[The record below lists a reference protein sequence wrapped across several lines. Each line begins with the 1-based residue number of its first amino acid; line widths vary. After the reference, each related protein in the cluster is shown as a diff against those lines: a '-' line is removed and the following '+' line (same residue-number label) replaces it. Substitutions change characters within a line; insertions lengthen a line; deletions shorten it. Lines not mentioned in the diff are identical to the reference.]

1 MKNKKILIIVLSLI
15 IGALIILGVVFAIC
29 KNNENDKSEIIE
41 VKQED
46 LKSYKLYN
54 KIMESTK
61 DGYTFTIK
69 ADNNNKIVIVV
80 KDDKAYQEE
89 TINGETTKYIVKNGN
104 TYLLSEDANIYYTYQ
119 NNTSIL
125 TKITDA
131 LEYMQNTEYIAGTEK
146 VENKKYNFEKY
157 EQMANFLM
165 NYKIIG
171 DNEIGTTTLY
181 FNGDELKYIKTT
193 GIKGEELSKVSINY
207 KVDEKLFEIPAEYKD
222 VSEGTSVEE

>member
-15 IGALIILGVVFAIC
+15 IGALIILGALFAIC
-29 KNNENDKSEIIE
+29 KNNENDKSQIIE

-54 KIMESTK
+54 KIMESAK

-89 TINGETTKYIVKNGN
+89 TINGKTTKYIVKNGN
-104 TYLLSEDANIYYTYQ
+104 TYLLSEDSNVYYTYQ
-119 NNTSIL
+119 NNTAIL

-131 LEYMQNTEYIAGTEK
+131 LEYMQSTEYIAGTEK
-146 VENKKYNFEKY
+146 IERKKYDFEKY

-207 KVDEKLFEIPAEYKD
+207 KADEKLFEIPAEYKD
-222 VSEGTSVEE
+222 ASESASVE